1 MKIDPSGLNNQDASH
16 LLTDIVIPRPI
27 AWISTLGQNG
37 INNLAPFSAYG
48 MVCSKPMLVGFSIS
62 TYRAGQKKDTLVNIE
77 WNKEFVINLVTA
89 ELTDAMNA
97 TAPNFPPDISEFTKS
112 GMTPVRSDLVKAPRV
127 SESPVNMECRA
138 IQILEFG
145 EVPTQSRFV
154 IGEVLRV
161 HVRDDFY
168 DQKTKRVTGLRGIG
182 RLGGDQD
189 LYCRGQDTF
198 VLKRPTL

>member
-1 MKIDPSGLNNQDASH
+1 MKLDPPALNSQDSSH

-27 AWISTLGQNG
+27 AWVSTVGQNG
-37 INNLAPFSAYG
+37 VNNLAPFSAYG
-48 MVCSKPMLVGFSIS
+48 MVCTKPMLVSFSIS
-62 TYRAGQKKDTLVNIE
+62 TYRAGQKKDTLINIE
-77 WNKEFVINLVTA
+77 WNKEFVVNLVTD

-97 TAPNFPPDISEFTKS
+97 TAPNYPPDVSEFAKA
-112 GMTPVRSDLVKAPRV
+112 GMTPAKSDLVKPPRV
-127 SESPVNMECRA
+127 AESPVNMECRVT
-138 IQILEFG
+138 QILEFG
-145 EVPTQSRFV
+145 DAPTQSRFV

-168 DQKTKRVTGLRGIG
+168 DQKTKRVTGLRAIG

-189 LYCRGQDTF
+189 LYCRGLDTF